1 MTDWQSFPGG
11 GSGNAQPELFEI
23 RLRHLLMMSS
33 GFHEPYLMGA
43 NRRAGVGA
51 PDYVKYM
58 LSRPVKVQPGSKFV
72 YSTADSIL
80 AGRMVEKAVGK
91 RLSEYLYER
100 FLNPSDRAFRSGK
113 TVLRDIR
120 SVAAACS

>member
-1 MTDWQSFPGG
+1 
-11 GSGNAQPELFEI
+11 
-23 RLRHLLMMSS
+23 MMSS

-58 LSRPVKVQPGSKFV
+58 LSRPVKVQPGSEFV

-113 TVLRDIR
+113 TALRDIR